1 MQCFQSLTSMLRLI
15 YCAHFASLSYSSTSL
30 HGVTVSHRYLS
41 LPVCYHLI
49 LIFFKPPKRLQYH
62 KAGKFFFTQH
72 IELSDVFDTFP
83 KNYV

>member
-30 HGVTVSHRYLS
+30 HGVTSVPVSS
-41 LPVCYHLI
+41 CVLPLNI
-49 LIFFKPPKRLQYH
+49 NFFKPPKRLQYH

-72 IELSDVFDTFP
+72 IKLLNVFDKFP